1 MEKNARGVRKGAW
14 TKAEDILLKKCIDK
28 YGEGR
33 WHLVPHR
40 AGLNRC
46 RKSCRLRWLNYLR
59 PDIKRGYFNKDE
71 VDLIVRLHKL
81 LGNRWSLIAGRIPG
95 RTANDVK
102 NFWNT
107 HIQKQSGESRC
118 RGSKPMITQ
127 TNIIRPQPRIFS
139 KQHVAPANW
148 SKELNK
154 PNELPKIYPKNTSS
168 TDHHA
173 SSSKT
178 LKIDGRDENPKNN
191 KRQPIIPPPLEEEE
205 EVDECMRWWGNLL
218 EITENGDG
226 ILFPQEDQ
234 VPIMEPILS
243 PGFGDQNGKD
253 YGVEDGI
260 ILSCLEL
267 DVDVWKLVSLDD
279 H

>member
-14 TKAEDILLKKCIDK
+14 TKDEDILLKKCIEK

-33 WHLVPHR
+33 WHLVPLR

-59 PDIKRGYFNKDE
+59 PNIKRGYFNKDE

-107 HIQKQSGESRC
+107 HVEKKL
-118 RGSKPMITQ
+118 KPMITQ

-148 SKELNK
+148 SNDV
-154 PNELPKIYPKNTSS
+154 PNIDGKNPKNTSS
-168 TDHHA
+168 TDHA

-178 LKIDGRDENPKNN
+178 SKTDGRDENTKNN
-191 KRQPIIPPPLEEEE
+191 KQQPIIPPPLQEE

-226 ILFPQEDQ
+226 ILFPEEDHL
-234 VPIMEPILS
+234 PIVDPLLS

-260 ILSCLEL
+260 LSSLEL
-267 DVDVWKLVSLDD
+267 DVDVWQLSCD
-279 H
+279 HQ